1 MNRHRVVSITPALAG
16 QDIDM
21 IIVDLLSVEA
31 LFGSHRRHD
40 HRAAAVALVSV
51 VEQFCRLVVAEML
64 GRDKGTMPERV
75 EVRLADM
82 KRVARLT
89 NEVLVSLTLNF
100 QSVEAVER
108 MLREYG
114 MGDVLER
121 EGLRAALAAL
131 FAARHDLVHTAAPV
145 WLDVRAAYY
154 AVVELVFGIA
164 TYVQELEAD
173 MRLVEGDFF
182 RKSGMLGRS
191 QEGYERAEPLCR
203 ALATNNPDSAQA
215 HARLGLA
222 LSGLGRHEEALA
234 SYDRAAKIDPRRAV
248 THLDRALP
256 LARLGRHEEALAS
269 CEKAIGIMKRD
280 REDAGDGEDH
290 AGREA
295 AADSTTSAAHA
306 HLVRADILAEMGRIK
321 DALADCDQ
329 AVRLNGSLAR
339 AHLLRGNMLADMGH
353 DSESLDAYDRSIE
366 LDRYDEDAYAHRA
379 DLLAKAGR
387 AAEALAAYD
396 AAIEVGPKHAEV
408 RSRKGFL
415 LATLGR
421 YDDALCCF
429 NRALALDPDHADAL
443 VYKGDM
449 LALLGRGA
457 EADESY
463 KGRTAAAQYPEQGST
478 NPA

>member
-1 MNRHRVVSITPALAG
+1 ME
-16 QDIDM
+16 M
-21 IIVDLLSVEA
+21 
-31 LFGSHRRHD
+31 LFGSHRRSD
-40 HRAAAVALVSV
+40 HRAAAVDLVSA
-51 VEQFCRLVVAEML
+51 VEQFCRLVVAEMP
-64 GRDKGTMPERV
+64 GRGKGTMPERV

-114 MGDVLER
+114 MGDVLKR

-131 FAARHDLVHTAAPV
+131 FAARHDLVHTASPV

-164 TYVQELEAD
+164 KFIPELEAD

-203 ALATNNPDSAQA
+203 ALARNNPDSAQA

-269 CEKAIGIMKRD
+269 CEKATRALSKHERD
-280 REDAGDGEDH
+280 GAKSGKAQ
-290 AGREA
+290 AGRRDTA
-295 AADSTTSAAHA
+295 GSKSAVAQA
-306 HLVRADILAEMGRIK
+306 HLVRASILAEMGRVEE
-321 DALADCDQ
+321 ALASCDQ
-329 AVRLNGSLAR
+329 AVDNDDSLAR
-339 AHLLRGNMLADMGH
+339 AHLLRAKVLAGMGRQA
-353 DSESLDAYDRSIE
+353 DALGACDRSIE
-366 LDRYDEDAYAHRA
+366 LDRYDENARVLRA

-387 AAEALAAYD
+387 ATEALAAYD
-396 AAIEVGPKHAEV
+396 AAIDLGPMYADVHL
-408 RSRKGFL
+408 RKARM
-415 LATLGR
+415 LAALGR
-421 YDDALCCF
+421 YDDALCCC
-429 NRALALDPDHADAL
+429 NRALDLDPSHADAH

-449 LALLGRGA
+449 RARIGRNA
-457 EADESY
+457 EAD
-463 KGRTAAAQYPEQGST
+463 GR
-478 NPA
+478 

>member
-1 MNRHRVVSITPALAG
+1 
-16 QDIDM
+16 M
-21 IIVDLLSVEA
+21 IIVDLLSVEM
-31 LFGSHRRHD
+31 LIDSHKRND
-40 HRAAAVALVSV
+40 HRAAAVDLVSA
-51 VEQFCRLVVAEML
+51 VEQFCRLVVAEMP
-64 GRDKGTMPERV
+64 GRGKGTMPERV

-114 MGDVLER
+114 MGDVLKR

-131 FAARHDLVHTAAPV
+131 FAARHDLVHTASPV

-164 TYVQELEAD
+164 KFIPELEAD

-203 ALATNNPDSAQA
+203 ALARNNPDSAQA

-329 AVRLNGSLAR
+329 AVGLNGSLAR

-366 LDRYDEDAYAHRA
+366 LDRYDKNARVRRA
-379 DLLAKAGR
+379 DLLAAAGR
-387 AAEALAAYD
+387 NDEALDAYD
-396 AAIEVGPKHAEV
+396 AAIDLEPKYAEV
-408 RSRKGFL
+408 RLRKASL
-415 LATLGR
+415 LVSLGR
-421 YDDALCCF
+421 YDDSLCCC
-429 NRALALDPDHADAL
+429 NRALDLDASHAGALAGKGDAL
-443 VYKGDM
+443 
-449 LALLGRGA
+449 AHLGRID
-457 EADESY
+457 EAHEY
-463 KGRTAAAQYPEQGST
+463 YRKAARAIEQSRR
-478 NPA
+478 